1 MRSELSTTLMETWKK
16 LQFNGMTVSI
26 QSSQPFMSFNNG
38 VLTSTTQTILT
49 VNSLLM
55 PLVTVKF

>member
-1 MRSELSTTLMETWKK
+1 MFTTLMETWKK
-16 LQFNGMTVSI
+16 LQYNGMTVSI